1 MHISF
6 EYFPPKTDQGMESL
20 ITTTNT
26 LKQFEPEFFSVTY
39 GAGGSAQNHT
49 LTTVTLLQE
58 QCGVKAAAHITCV
71 GSSKQSIRDLLTAY
85 KNNHI
90 TRLVVLRGDLPSGMM
105 GFDPDFK
112 HAYQLVEFIRQETGD
127 YFFIEVAAYPEMHPE
142 TPDPQASIDHLKLKA
157 TLGANRAITQYFFN
171 ADSYFYLLDD
181 CQKNNITMPVIP
193 GIMPISNYTQ
203 LARFST
209 LCGAE
214 IPKWLKL
221 RLEKHQ
227 NDPAALSHIGNDFIA
242 NLCARLINGGAPG
255 LHFYTL
261 NKATNTVDILGR
273 TINHS

>member
-142 TPDPQASIDHLKLKA
+142 ASIDHLKLKA